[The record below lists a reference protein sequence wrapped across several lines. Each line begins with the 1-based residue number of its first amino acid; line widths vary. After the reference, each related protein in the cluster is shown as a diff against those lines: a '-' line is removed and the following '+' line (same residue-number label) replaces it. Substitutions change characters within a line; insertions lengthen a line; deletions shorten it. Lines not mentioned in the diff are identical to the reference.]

1 MKQLLLTTVLT
12 FSMATQAIAQESIW
26 TLDDCMRYAVE
37 NSPAVKKQVYTH
49 NTYKAEYGSA
59 VASFFPSVSANVGAR
74 YNYGRSVD
82 PETNTYNNTSTFN
95 NGYELNASL
104 PIFQGGRLINQWRLA
119 KVNKMLGKND
129 VQKQKDDVALQTMQ
143 DYMDV
148 VYYQGTIRLATEKLA
163 ESNRTLYKTRRQ
175 MELGLKGMADVA
187 QMEAQVAADD
197 YTLTHQQNLYNT
209 AVLKLREDMNLPSD
223 MPLAVDT
230 LLAEK
235 NYAVMAESADA
246 IYDYA
251 SVNNPT
257 ALQAD
262 YSWKASKM
270 SYLMAKGRLL
280 PTISLSAGVSTNYF
294 ENLKMDKTDPDYK
307 APAPFSSQFKNNRGE
322 YFSFNL
328 SFPLFDG
335 LSRVTEAR
343 RARNTMRIAYQT
355 KIEVLRQLETAVEQ
369 SVLDREGYAKET
381 IQMEKKVQSDELAYR
396 VTLRKYEE
404 GLMSSLDVQTSSNT
418 LVTSKADLLQRKL
431 MYLLKC
437 RQVDYYKGKP
447 LIEAV
452 TPVK

>member
-49 NTYKAEYGSA
+49 NTYKAEYSA
-59 VASFFPSVSANVGAR
+59 SVASFFPSVSASVGAR

-82 PETNTYNNTSTFN
+82 PKTNTYNNTSTFN
-95 NGYELNASL
+95 NGYDLSTSI
-104 PIFQGGRLINQWRLA
+104 PVFQGGRLINQWRLA
-119 KVNKMLGKND
+119 KINKKLGKND
-129 VQKQKDDVALQTMQ
+129 IQKQKDDLALQTMQ

-148 VYYQGTIRLATEKLA
+148 VYYQGTIRLAEEKLA

-175 MELGLKGMADVA
+175 MELGLKGLADVA

-197 YTLTHQQNLYNT
+197 YTLTHQQNLYNA

-223 MPLAVDT
+223 LPLAVDT

-235 NYAVMAESADA
+235 TYTIMEESVDA

-251 SVNNPT
+251 ANNNPT

-262 YSWKASKM
+262 FSWKASKM

-280 PTISLSAGVSTNYF
+280 PTISFQAGVSTNYF
-294 ENLKMDKTDPDYK
+294 EDLKAEK
-307 APAPFSSQFKNNRGE
+307 AAAGYEPAAPFGSQFKNNRGE
-322 YFSFNL
+322 YLSFSL

-381 IQMEKKVQSDELAYR
+381 IQMEKKVKSDELAYR

-404 GLMSSLDVQTSSNT
+404 GLMSSLDVQTSANT

-447 LIEAV
+447 LIEAI
-452 TPVK
+452 TPAK